1 MDWHSHDRSDK
12 TGWVIRFGI
21 AFCMATRLVLAA
33 EIEISDQV
41 PSAVSLPKEPSLEP
55 ADPSLPGMDILPIS
69 LPTAMQ
75 LAGVNPL
82 DIGIANE
89 SLRVAYA
96 QLEKS
101 NVLWLPNISVGTEY
115 FRHDGQIQDVGGKVF
130 TTSRS
135 SILVGAGPNAVF
147 AMADAIYAPLASR
160 QLVRARQAG
169 VQAAKNDSLYL
180 VAEAYFNVQQ
190 ARGQVAG
197 AKEVVRRAE
206 DLVARV
212 EKLTPGL
219 APKVEVNR
227 ARTELERRRQ
237 TVEFAY
243 ENWQVS
249 SAELIRILRLDPKT
263 VVEPVEPP
271 QTRVSLIRLD
281 QSVDLLIP
289 VGLTNRP
296 ELASQQ
302 ALVQAT
308 LVRLRQERI
317 RPLIPSVLLRG
328 NATNPSGTL
337 SSGFFGGGIND
348 DMTNFG
354 ARNSYDA
361 QLIWELQNLG
371 FGNRANVRERS
382 AENRRAVLELFR
394 LQDRVA
400 AEVSQSLA
408 QAQRAMARI
417 RQAENELENAVETA
431 DKNLEG
437 MQQTKRAGEL
447 LVLVFRPQEV
457 VAAIA
462 ALSQAYTDFYSAVA
476 DANRAQF
483 RLYRALGHPAQLL
496 ASEGSVE
503 GFPILEPSRTREQT
517 PPQAGEVPWDPDP

>member
-1 MDWHSHDRSDK
+1 MARDR
-12 TGWVIRFGI
+12 WRNLLVGI
-21 AFCMATRLVLAA
+21 LVALVANATSRPALAA
-33 EIEISDQV
+33 EIETTESV
-41 PSAVSLPKEPSLEP
+41 PATVPLPQEQSLQP
-55 ADPSLPGMDILPIS
+55 ADPSQPTLDVLPIS
-69 LPTAMQ
+69 LPTSLQ

-96 QLEKS
+96 QLEKAS
-101 NVLWLPNISVGTEY
+101 VLWLPNISVGMEY
-115 FRHDGQIQDVGGKVF
+115 FRHDGQIQDVGGRVF

-135 SILVGAGPNAVF
+135 SLLVGAGPNAVF
-147 AMADAIYAPLASR
+147 AMADAIYSPLASR
-160 QLVRARQAG
+160 QIVRARQAN
-169 VQAAKNDSLYL
+169 VQAARNDSLYA

-197 AKEVVRRAE
+197 AAEVVRRAE

-219 APKVEVNR
+219 APRVEVNR

-237 TVEFAY
+237 SVELAY
-243 ENWQVS
+243 EGWQVS

-271 QTRVSLIRLD
+271 HTRVSLIDLK
-281 QSVDLLIP
+281 QPVDLLIP

-317 RPLIPSVLLRG
+317 RPLIPSILLRG
-328 NATNPSGTL
+328 NATNPGGTL
-337 SSGFFGGGIND
+337 SSGYFGGGIND

-361 QLIWELQNLG
+361 QVIWELQNLG

-382 AENRRAVLELFR
+382 AENRRAMLELFR

-400 AEVSQSLA
+400 ADVSQALA
-408 QAQRAMARI
+408 QAQRATARI
-417 RQAENELENAVETA
+417 REAESELQNAVETA

-462 ALSQAYTDFYSAVA
+462 AMAQAYNDFYSAIA

-483 RLYRALGHPAQLL
+483 RLYWALGNPAQALT
-496 ASEGSVE
+496 SEGATDGCLFITSPTDRAASARPAKIDSSQSNVE
-503 GFPILEPSRTREQT
+503 N
-517 PPQAGEVPWDPDP
+517 